1 MYTKDK
7 YIPNK
12 DYTAILSD
20 HGEKDARK
28 FLMNKFSLSALLCDD
43 IEWEIQTKFISNQ
56 SYSKQKT
63 IKIFI
68 FYWLDSGNKEL
79 RATFHVPAL
88 SSFRQPFYDTQS
100 FLTM

>member
-28 FLMNKFSLSALLCDD
+28 FLIKKFSLSALLCDD
-43 IEWEIQTKFISNQ
+43 IEWEIQAKFISNQ
-56 SYSKQKT
+56 SYSKQKNYQN
-63 IKIFI
+63 
-68 FYWLDSGNKEL
+68 FYLL
-79 RATFHVPAL
+79 LVR
-88 SSFRQPFYDTQS
+88 FR
-100 FLTM
+100 